1 MLNTF
6 ANVTGSN
13 KAHTRMPRIFVAFI
27 ALAIAFGGGAA
38 VAQTSAPA
46 AKPAAKA
53 GAPRAA
59 EPLTIKLERK
69 KVTQADGKELLVTAA
84 EAKPGDV
91 IEETATYANT
101 SKKNLRADATLPVPQ
116 YTELIVASVKPA
128 NVLASIDGTTFSPM
142 PLKRKVKQAN
152 GVVLEQVVPVI
163 EYRFL
168 RWKGVDI
175 GPEKTFVVSARF
187 RLYDNPANK
196 APG

>member
-6 ANVTGSN
+6 ADVARSN
-13 KAHTRMPRIFVAFI
+13 NTNSRTQKICGAVI
-27 ALAIAFGGGAA
+27 ALAIAFGGAA

-46 AKPAAKA
+46 VKPAAKA
-53 GAPRAA
+53 GAQRAA

-69 KVTQADGKELLVTAA
+69 KVTQVDGKESLVAAA

-91 IEETATYANT
+91 IEETATYTNA

-116 YTELIVASVKPA
+116 YTELIVASVKPS
-128 NVLASIDGTTFSPM
+128 NVLASIDGTTFSAM

-152 GVVLEQVVPVI
+152 GVVLEQIVPVI

-168 RWKGVDI
+168 RWKGVEL

-187 RLYDNPANK
+187 RLYNNTANK

>member
-13 KAHTRMPRIFVAFI
+13 KAHTRMPKICVAFI

-53 GAPRAA
+53 GAGRAA

-69 KVTQADGKELLVTAA
+69 KVTQADGKELLVNAA

-91 IEETATYANT
+91 IEETATYTNT

-116 YTELIVASVKPA
+116 YTELIVASVKPS

-152 GVVLEQVVPVI
+152 GVVLEQIVPVI

-168 RWKGVDI
+168 RWKGVDL
-175 GPEKTFVVSARF
+175 GPEKIFVVSARF
-187 RLYDNPANK
+187 RLYDNTANK

>member
-1 MLNTF
+1 MFNTF
-6 ANVTGSN
+6 AVVTGSN
-13 KAHTRMPRIFVAFI
+13 NAYSRTQKICGAVI

-46 AKPAAKA
+46 AKPATKA

-91 IEETATYANT
+91 IEETAIYTNT

-116 YTELIVASVKPA
+116 YTELIVASVKPS
-128 NVLASIDGTTFSPM
+128 NVLASIDGVTFSAM

-168 RWKGVDI
+168 RWKAVDL
-175 GPEKTFVVSARF
+175 GPEKTFIVSARF